1 LQFLVSL
8 ILFSLKHGA
17 ASFLQPNIIKE
28 FRKLNTDGSY
38 SFGFEADDG
47 SFRTETRNVQGLV
60 AGKYG
65 FITEGKLKVI
75 EYDSKGIIKSE
86 RINDKKGDI
95 ESSKEEVGLC

>member
-1 LQFLVSL
+1 M
-8 ILFSLKHGA
+8 ILFTLKHGT

-28 FRKLNTDGSY
+28 IRKLNTDGSY

-47 SFRTETRNVQGLV
+47 SFRTETRNVHGLV

-86 RINDKKGDI
+86 NFNDKKGEI
-95 ESSKEEVGLC
+95 ESTKEEVEEFF